1 MMSNEYNRMIED
13 DDFIMD
19 TVTPED
25 DGYLDDDAIN
35 KVWAEHMHDFVPE
48 DMTNIIVSKS
58 STEALFE

>member
-1 MMSNEYNRMIED
+1 MMSNEYNKMIED
-13 DDFIMD
+13 DDYIMD

-48 DMTNIIVSKS
+48 DMTNIIVQSK